1 MMDELLKQF
10 DDFADEKKRE
20 YMSAG
25 NPALAAH
32 MMYIQLTLHNMAV
45 KVGNGE
51 QLSWNNSKQE
61 QESYTA

>member
-10 DDFADEKKRE
+10 DDFADDKKRE

-32 MMYIQLTLHNMAV
+32 MMYIQLTLHKMAV
-45 KVGNGE
+45 QVGNGE
-51 QLSWNNSKQE
+51 QLSWNKQPE
-61 QESYTA
+61 HESYTA